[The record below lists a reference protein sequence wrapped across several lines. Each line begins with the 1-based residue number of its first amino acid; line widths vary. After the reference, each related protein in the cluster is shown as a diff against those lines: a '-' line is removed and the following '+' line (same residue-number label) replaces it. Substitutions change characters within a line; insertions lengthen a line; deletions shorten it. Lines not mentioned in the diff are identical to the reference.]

1 MDGANTSIINMYETL
16 GHTPEEIA
24 AIESFDVAAVK
35 SILLAYSA
43 KYRQAVK
50 VKDEDGFTDDEAIRA
65 KRVMVELM
73 DYAEDEH
80 LRGRMA
86 MFIRNDKKGRL
97 DEDKNALRVNVN
109 ISLLNQHIQQA
120 AQRIA
125 ESKNKVIELADH
137 EIKLLRQA
145 ESRVA

>member
-24 AIESFDVAAVK
+24 AIESFDIAAVK
-35 SILLAYSA
+35 QILMTYSA
-43 KYRQAVK
+43 KYRQAIK
-50 VKDEDGFTDDEAIRA
+50 LKEEDGFSDQEEVRARRAILE
-65 KRVMVELM
+65 VM
-73 DYAEDEH
+73 DYADDEH
-80 LRGRMA
+80 LKLRAA
-86 MFIRNDKKGRL
+86 MYVRNDKKGRL
-97 DEDKNALRVNVN
+97 DEAKNARGINVN
-109 ISLLNQHIQQA
+109 INLLNQHIQQA

-137 EIKLLRQA
+137 EIKLLKQA